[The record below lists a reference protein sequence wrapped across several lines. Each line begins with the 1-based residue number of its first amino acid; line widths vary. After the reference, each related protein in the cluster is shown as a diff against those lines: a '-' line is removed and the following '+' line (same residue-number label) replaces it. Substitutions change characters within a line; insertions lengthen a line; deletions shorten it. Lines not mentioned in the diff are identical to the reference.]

1 MTTPPHIEKAA
12 REIIR
17 LSGFDDATID
27 ALQRADFS
35 LIWHQAIKQAQAVWN
50 LALEEAA
57 EAGGTAT
64 RNAFA
69 EASDNLTDQEFDE
82 LVAKVPAAIRALS
95 VEG

>member
-1 MTTPPHIEKAA
+1 MGLAKTDGFPLASVEAHIN
-12 REIIR
+12 
-17 LSGFDDATID
+17 
-27 ALQRADFS
+27 
-35 LIWHQAIKQAQAVWN
+35 QAWQYYVPEAKAVWN
-50 LALEEAA
+50 LARKATLEEAA
-57 EAGGTAT
+57 RAGGTAT